1 MILDTRVS
9 YPYSRT
15 YVLKLHADADP
26 QRGVIVGRL
35 EHLASGQQFH
45 FGNAEE
51 LLACVTQAAAI
62 TAATRDSL
70 P

>member
-9 YPYSRT
+9 YPHSRT
-15 YVLKLHADADP
+15 YVLKLHVDADP

-45 FGNAEE
+45 FANAEE
-51 LLACVTQAAAI
+51 LLACMRQAAVI
-62 TAATRDSL
+62 IEATRES
-70 P
+70 